1 MRLITIRISHFSER
15 ARWALDRFGVAYVEE
30 PYMPLFHFGG
40 VARATRGRGG
50 REDRHSSRFST
61 PVLVTDEG
69 LTLCD
74 SGEIVRWVDDSFG
87 SPEST
92 LYPAGLRDEVNAFE
106 REVHDRLGGHARR
119 VAYHI
124 AFGNP
129 VLLGRLAARN
139 VGALQ
144 ARLFQLA
151 APAVIYGIQ
160 RRLEVQKRYPSSLD
174 KVHTFLDELDARV
187 SGRAYTFGDRF
198 SAADLTLSALL
209 APLVLPSRAEGFG
222 ASLPELGELTSAGAA
237 FVREVRERPVGQFC
251 LRMFATERGT
261 RRVPCSP

>member
-1 MRLITIRISHFSER
+1 MRLITIRISHFNER
-15 ARWALDRFGVAYVEE
+15 ARLALDRFGVAYDEE
-30 PYMPLFHFGG
+30 PYMPLFHFAA
-40 VARATRGRGG
+40 VARVTRGRGG
-50 REDRHSSRFST
+50 KEDRHSSRFST

-74 SGEIVRWVDDSFG
+74 SGEIVRWADDSFG

-92 LYPAGLRDEVNAFE
+92 LYPPALRDEVAAFE
-106 REVHDRLGGHARR
+106 HQVHDRLGGHARR

-124 AFGNP
+124 LFGNP
-129 VLLGRLAARN
+129 ALLGRLAARN
-139 VGALQ
+139 VGAVQ

-160 RRLEVQKRYPSSLD
+160 RRLEVQKRYQVSLD
-174 KVHTFLDELDARV
+174 KVRTFLDELDARV
-187 SGRAYTFGDRF
+187 AGRAYTFGDRF

-222 ASLPELGELTSAGAA
+222 ASLPALDELSAEGAA
-237 FVREVRERPVGQFC
+237 FVREVRERPVGQLS
-251 LRMFATERGT
+251 LRMFATERGA